1 MVVLIS
7 VILLSKVHIL
17 SNKLKATLFLT
28 GILAIAKPCSV
39 VVDIK
44 ELYGSESKS
53 QVYAHLHELLSK
65 DEMTAIGRQILPFVA
80 NNVC

>member
-1 MVVLIS
+1 M
-7 VILLSKVHIL
+7 
-17 SNKLKATLFLT
+17 LFLT

-65 DEMTAIGRQILPFVA
+65 DEMSAIGTQTYKIYLSLGLNRHS
-80 NNVC
+80 